1 MTPESN
7 GEGGPFEELI
17 NKAIW
22 VVGGRP
28 VVQDV
33 LWLRGCRI
41 PAKCFSPGEPLALF
55 CATEGWVIWL
65 LHTSSELILGQNTVW
80 ATFDHVLL
88 LLIILEQK
96 NHIPS
101 KDKIIILSMSHR
113 PRGTS
118 SSLQHQPPLTFSY
131 SATEGLPAPYFLSI
145 APHPLSANCCSAFRP
160 LKSFSESPPP
170 PPPPRLSCMPPY
182 ALDLLHHGS

>member
-1 MTPESN
+1 M
-7 GEGGPFEELI
+7 
-17 NKAIW
+17 
-22 VVGGRP
+22 GGRP

-33 LWLRGCRI
+33 LWLCCCRI

-80 ATFDHVLL
+80 ATFDRVLL
-88 LLIILEQK
+88 LFIILEQK

-101 KDKIIILSMSHR
+101 KDKIVILSMSHR
-113 PRGTS
+113 PCGTS

-145 APHPLSANCCSAFRP
+145 APHPLSPNCCLAFRP
-160 LKSFSESPPP
+160 L
-170 PPPPRLSCMPPY
+170 LSHFLNPLPTTMAELY
-182 ALDLLHHGS
+182 APMCSGFAPSWLLANSHHLLTS